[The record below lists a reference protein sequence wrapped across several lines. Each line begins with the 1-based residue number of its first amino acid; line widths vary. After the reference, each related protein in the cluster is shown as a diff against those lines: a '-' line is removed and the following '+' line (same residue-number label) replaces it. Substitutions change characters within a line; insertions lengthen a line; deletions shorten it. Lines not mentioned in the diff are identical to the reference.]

1 MPSCVI
7 RFAYCGAAMGRR
19 STRHMIIAAACGLAV
34 AVLASL
40 LMGWMALPSVAWD
53 AAAIVFLVL
62 TWREIWPLDAGQ
74 TKALASSEEP
84 SRTAV
89 DVTLLLAAVVSLS
102 TVVLVLSKVGGGA
115 GLHLLVRT
123 SLGIVSVV
131 LAWAVVH
138 TVYTLRYA
146 RLYYA
151 NTGGINFNGPQ
162 EPSYADF
169 AYVAFG
175 IGMAFQVADTNLT
188 STAFRRQVLFHALLS
203 FMFATTILAVTINLV
218 AGINQ

>member
-1 MPSCVI
+1 
-7 RFAYCGAAMGRR
+7 MGRR
-19 STRHMIIAAACGLAV
+19 SRLHLGIAAASGALV
-34 AVLASL
+34 AIITPWFVPWMTVPSL
-40 LMGWMALPSVAWD
+40 TWDVAAL
-53 AAAIVFLVL
+53 VFLIL
-62 TWREIWPLDAGQ
+62 TWREIWPLDGERTRELAG
-74 TKALASSEEP
+74 AEAP
-84 SRTAV
+84 SRTTT
-89 DVTLLLAAVVSLS
+89 DVVLLLAALVSLV
-102 TVVLVLSKVGGGA
+102 TVVLVLSQIGTT
-115 GLHLLVRT
+115 LHLHLVLRT
-123 SLGIVSVV
+123 CLGIVSVV

-151 NTGGINFNGPQ
+151 YGGGIQFNTT
-162 EPSYADF
+162 ELPSYADF

-188 STAFRRQVLFHALLS
+188 STVFRRQVLFHALLS